1 MIIGTFIENY
11 DLSGKEVYTF
21 TQSTAMDN
29 EHFENSMKFVK
40 QSAKMQLYMMVCM

>member
-1 MIIGTFIENY
+1 MIIGTFLENQ

-21 TQSTAMDN
+21 TQSATMDN

-40 QSAKMQLYMMVCM
+40 QSEKMQLYMMVRM